1 MKKSTMSEHCD
12 FEQTLLAALA
22 AGTVSQELLQ
32 HVEHCEACAD
42 AKLVWTYLRESAADD
57 LDSSPVPAAGLILWR
72 AKLEEKRN
80 LAERSVASI
89 RIVQNAALFVAA
101 AVSLPIMGTYSAEFL
116 IGKSALFLIAM
127 LGVPALSLWALGVLY
142 YWARASD

>member
-1 MKKSTMSEHCD
+1 MSEHCD

-22 AGTVSQELLQ
+22 AGTVSQDLQQ
-32 HVEHCEACAD
+32 HVERCEACAEVC
-42 AKLVWTYLRESAADD
+42 LVWTYLRESAADD
-57 LDSSPVPAAGLILWR
+57 LDGSPVPAPGLILWR
-72 AKLEEKRN
+72 AKLEEKRD

-101 AVSLPIMGTYSAEFL
+101 AVSLLIMGTYSADIL
-116 IGKSALFLIAM
+116 IGKSALFLVAM
-127 LGVPALSLWALGVLY
+127 WGVPALSLWALGVLY